1 MRRLAALLAVA
12 AGLTATATAAVAPA
26 RAASDQIARASFAP
40 SPHDDRP
47 EGDTPLDLSGARFGQ
62 IADGDLQLAI
72 RTYAPWQPADV
83 DIAQL
88 RMLCVWLRGTGE
100 PGPSGRLCAVP
111 IATAKSGLGLRYTAL
126 DAAGNTLGIRDLN
139 TEVRRPNATMVRAT
153 FSPSLLRLVPGLYY
167 WQARSTFAKVQDF
180 LPNSGEVP
188 LRIVSPN
195 TPKTQ
200 RRCFGAASR
209 DVMHPCVNP
218 ALRRIVL
225 PSPDD
230 AVLAQNSPCL
240 PIEIA
245 VMLRPCEFGVPA
257 SKARQ
262 TIALLGD
269 SHAAHWRAALELVAQ
284 REGWRGIS
292 ITRSGC
298 PLSRAP
304 ARLTPA
310 SRRIS
315 CLQWNEQM
323 PPWFAQHP
331 EIHTA
336 VVVAHVAAQV
346 TAAQGKTPFETK
358 VAGFIAAWKALP
370 KSVSRIVVIRDTPL
384 VGYEALACVRAAH
397 AKHEDAG
404 KVCAVPRAAA
414 LRRPDPAVAA
424 ARRLHSKRVRII
436 DLTRFLCDARLCFPV
451 VGGALV
457 YKDDQHLTD
466 IFATTL
472 GPYLMRAL
480 ENA

>member
-1 MRRLAALLAVA
+1 MRRLVALLALAVGLASAVTPVA
-12 AGLTATATAAVAPA
+12 AATDQLAVA
-26 RAASDQIARASFAP
+26 SSAP
-40 SPHDDRP
+40 SPHDDRA
-47 EGDTPLDLSGARFGQ
+47 EGGTPLDLSGARFGQ

-72 RTYAPWQPADV
+72 RTYAPWQPSDV
-83 DIAQL
+83 DSLQL
-88 RMLCVWLRGTGE
+88 RMLCVWLRGEGE
-100 PGPSGRLCAVP
+100 PAPSGRVCVVP

-126 DAAGNTLGIRDLN
+126 DAGGSALGIRDL
-139 TEVRRPNATMVRAT
+139 TLDVRRPDATMVRAT
-153 FSPSLLRLVPGLYY
+153 FSPSLLRLVPGLYH
-167 WQARSTFAKVQDF
+167 WQVRSQFDKVQDF

-188 LRIVSPN
+188 LRIASAS
-195 TPKTQ
+195 TPKVQ

-209 DVMHPCVNP
+209 DILHPCVNP

-225 PSPDD
+225 PPPDD

-245 VMLRPCEFGVPA
+245 AMLRPCEFGVPA
-257 SKARQ
+257 DKARD

-269 SHAAHWRAALELVAQ
+269 SHAAHWRAALELVTQ

-298 PLSRAP
+298 PLSQAP
-304 ARLTPA
+304 ARLSPA
-310 SRRIS
+310 SRRTD
-315 CLQWNEQM
+315 CLQWNAQM
-323 PPWFAQHP
+323 SPWFAQHP
-331 EIHTA
+331 EIHTV

-346 TAAQGKTPFETK
+346 TAAKGKTPFETK
-358 VAGFIAAWKALP
+358 VAGFEAAWKALP

-384 VGYEALACVRAAH
+384 VGYEALACVRSAH
-397 AKHEDAG
+397 ASHQDAG
-404 KVCAVPRAAA
+404 RVCAVPRSAA

-436 DLTRFLCDARLCFPV
+436 DLTRFLCDSRLCFPV

-472 GPYLMRAL
+472 GPYLQRAL